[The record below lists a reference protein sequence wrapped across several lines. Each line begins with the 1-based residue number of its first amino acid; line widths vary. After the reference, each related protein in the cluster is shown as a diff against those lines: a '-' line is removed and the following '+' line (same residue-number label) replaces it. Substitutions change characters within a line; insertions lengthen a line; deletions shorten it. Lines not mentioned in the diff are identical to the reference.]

1 MHMDF
6 FDSLSNTAQI
16 GLVFAVLAVLFIV
29 VFFNNKKNKE
39 KRYNRRGRNF
49 KENYYNRKRENKDS

>member
-1 MHMDF
+1 MDF
-6 FDSLSNTAQI
+6 FDSLSETTQI
-16 GLVFAVLAVLFIV
+16 GLVFFILLILFLL

-49 KENYYNRKRENKDS
+49 KENFYNKKNEKE

>member
-1 MHMDF
+1 MDF

-49 KENYYNRKRENKDS
+49 KENFYNKKKEKE

>member
-1 MHMDF
+1 MDF

-16 GLVFAVLAVLFIV
+16 GLVFLILAILFIL
-29 VFFNNKKNKE
+29 VFFNNRKNKE

-49 KENYYNRKRENKDS
+49 KENYYNRKRENNEE